1 MWGDFQPD
9 WRGGNC
15 VFVDTAGKWY
25 AGLCDSLRPSLCEKQ
40 ACPKGMVSFMTS
52 SNGLHNYNQTV
63 LDCSEVFFYKL

>member
-1 MWGDFQPD
+1 MDTVGFWSDGREAVFEAGVWGDYQPD

-40 ACPKGMVSFMTS
+40 ACPKGMVSS
-52 SNGLHNYNQTV
+52 
-63 LDCSEVFFYKL
+63 